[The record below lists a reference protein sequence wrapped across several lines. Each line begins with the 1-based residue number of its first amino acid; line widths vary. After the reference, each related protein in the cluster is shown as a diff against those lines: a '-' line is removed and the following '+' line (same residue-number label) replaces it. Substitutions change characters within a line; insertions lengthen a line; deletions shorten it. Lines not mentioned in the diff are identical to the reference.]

1 MPGSALQAKEL
12 NMKVLLLLAGVTDIR
27 FPLHALAINEQ
38 GLIEEGAN
46 ARRLLSPFDEAA
58 LEIAL
63 KLRDAR
69 DHVQIDVLLLGGT
82 HNEALLR
89 TVAALRP
96 DSVRRLDLQPACLW
110 DAQLTARQIASLL
123 ADEARPDLLLIGR
136 EFGDLDEGSIAVM
149 LAQRLGYPLFAL
161 TQHAEWQGDTLC
173 LFRERGASEE
183 WLRVGQPM
191 LASVTNDRRNKLRHP
206 LMKNVFEAKRMTFA
220 AVTASTGGCT
230 GLPLIS
236 LDAERMVE
244 RGGKCQFLEGGIALQ
259 AEALAVYLKDQR
271 TQA

>member
-1 MPGSALQAKEL
+1 MRI
-12 NMKVLLLLAGVTDIR
+12 LLLLAGVTDIR

-38 GLIEEGAN
+38 GLIEEGDK
-46 ARRLLSPFDEAA
+46 ARRILSPFDEAA

-63 KLRDAR
+63 KLRDTR
-69 DHVQIDVLLLGGT
+69 DNVQVDVLLLGGT
-82 HNEALLR
+82 NNEALLR

-110 DAQLTARQIASLL
+110 DAQFTARQIADLL
-123 ADEARPDLLLIGR
+123 AAEATPDLLLIGR

-149 LAQRLGYPLFAL
+149 LAQRLGYSLFAL
-161 TQHAEWQGDTLC
+161 TQHAVWQGDTLC
-173 LFRERGASEE
+173 LLRERGTSEE
-183 WLRVGQPM
+183 SLRVSGPL

-220 AVTASTGGCT
+220 AVTAGTGGGT

-236 LDAERMVE
+236 LEAERVVE
-244 RGGKCQFLEGGIALQ
+244 RGGTCQLLEGGIAQQ
-259 AEALAVYLKDQR
+259 AEALAAYLNDQR